1 LGFFY
6 RGQSEVGIPRP
17 KCQYCTE
24 DGSASKNNGHYTKN
38 VTCCDKTIY
47 SRLLAPWHETCGL
60 CSNRRSSPFTLKQK
74 ERLIRSTTLI
84 TSALLT
90 LATSVSAVDYKK
102 EGFND
107 FCDYDFCDY
116 CDYNGTKD
124 AELETYCKDLQIY
137 LEGNKFYLKEV
148 AIQRNCE
155 GSSEAE
161 SKSYSRS
168 EASWRGKYVNSDGS
182 TFYAYAWFY
191 VDGDK
196 DTEQMATTMMIHASS
211 ASGQRSKT

>member
-1 LGFFY
+1 
-6 RGQSEVGIPRP
+6 
-17 KCQYCTE
+17 
-24 DGSASKNNGHYTKN
+24 
-38 VTCCDKTIY
+38 
-47 SRLLAPWHETCGL
+47 
-60 CSNRRSSPFTLKQK
+60 
-74 ERLIRSTTLI
+74 LI
-84 TSALLT
+84 TRRKGSTISAT
-90 LATSVSAVDYKK
+90 TISATT
-102 EGFND
+102 
-107 FCDYDFCDY
+107 

-155 GSSEAE
+155 GNSEAE